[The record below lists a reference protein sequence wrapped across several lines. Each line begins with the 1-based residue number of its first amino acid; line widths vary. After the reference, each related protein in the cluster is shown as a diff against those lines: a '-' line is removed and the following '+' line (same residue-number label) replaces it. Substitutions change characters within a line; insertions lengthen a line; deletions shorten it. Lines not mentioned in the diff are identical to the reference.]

1 MAVEIKGG
9 NSSDIASVE
18 PTSKSIRVTNF
29 STAGIEGFQSLP
41 ISVPLTDVT
50 ALNDDLLAS
59 VDVSQ
64 YKFISLQLTGT
75 WSATVSF
82 QGSNNGGTFFPIVTS
97 NPSGGQA
104 VGETS
109 TTVNR
114 LVKVPTI
121 YKFIRIRVTAY
132 TSGIVE
138 GVAYGHRDENSSGLI
153 SAIGPVT
160 LNPETTKVIG
170 TVNLAAETTKVIGTV
185 NLASDGVQTYEQVIS
200 AATTNQTLINAGAT
214 KLKTFSL
221 VNGVA
226 TLRYFKFFNKA
237 TAPVVGTDTPFLTI
251 TMAPNSESRFTLPNG
266 GIDFSLGL
274 AYAITLGPANDN
286 TTPDSVVAAVTGII
300 GYV

>member
-1 MAVEIKGG
+1 MAVEIKSGE
-9 NSSDIASVE
+9 SSDLARVE

-41 ISVPLTDVT
+41 IAVVLTDVT

-75 WSATVSF
+75 WVATISF
-82 QGSNNGGTFFPIVTS
+82 QGSNDGGTFFPIVTS

-121 YKFIRIRVTAY
+121 YKFLRIRVTAY

-170 TVNLAAETTKVIGTV
+170 TVNLAAETDKVIGTV

-251 TMAPNSESRFTLPNG
+251 TMAPNSESRFTIPNG
-266 GIDFSLGL
+266 GIDFSLGMG
-274 AYAITLGPANDN
+274 YAITLGPANDN